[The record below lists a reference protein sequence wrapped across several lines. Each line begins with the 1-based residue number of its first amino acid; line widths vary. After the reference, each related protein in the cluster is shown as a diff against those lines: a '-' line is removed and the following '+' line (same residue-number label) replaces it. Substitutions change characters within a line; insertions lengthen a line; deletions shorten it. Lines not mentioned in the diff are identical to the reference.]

1 MGADQSPG
9 GATGRTV
16 RVARPATVRS
26 AGRSGSVRPSVTAA
40 DRTRTVRTV
49 RSPSGRTCPASGRSL
64 PNILQDKWFYL
75 LGNHKNVSRV
85 IWDKGEDREENIETM
100 DIVTAIASFGGFVF
114 STEMKTMP
122 KEYLTMH

>member
-1 MGADQSPG
+1 M
-9 GATGRTV
+9 
-16 RVARPATVRS
+16 
-26 AGRSGSVRPSVTAA
+26 
-40 DRTRTVRTV
+40 
-49 RSPSGRTCPASGRSL
+49 
-64 PNILQDKWFYL
+64 QDKWFNL